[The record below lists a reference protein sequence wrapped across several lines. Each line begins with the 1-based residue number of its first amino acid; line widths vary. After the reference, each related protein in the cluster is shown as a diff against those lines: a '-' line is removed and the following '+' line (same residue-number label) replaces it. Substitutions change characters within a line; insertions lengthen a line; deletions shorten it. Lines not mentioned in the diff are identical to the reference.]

1 MMNKTDTEFDDERL
15 GNLIRQA
22 PLETPSDDFLE
33 HVMMAVS
40 AEPEMA
46 AEKRSLSG
54 LMKAIWP
61 YAALIA
67 LFFIIYMTSDIP
79 GLQQTPGESMLADRL
94 LRSVETIIGAI
105 EAAFSSAYVSWG
117 LLVGMAGGLLYVF
130 DQWLSRKRYSY

>member
-1 MMNKTDTEFDDERL
+1 MNKTDIEFDDERL

-22 PLETPSDDFLE
+22 PLEAPSDDFLE

-40 AEPEMA
+40 AESEMV

-54 LMKAIWP
+54 LLKTVWP
-61 YAALIA
+61 YAALVA
-67 LFFIIYMTSDIP
+67 FFIIIYMTSDIP
-79 GLQQTPGESMLADRL
+79 GLQQTPGWSILSEIL

-105 EAAFSSAYVSWG
+105 QATFSSAYVSWG

-130 DQWLSRKRYSY
+130 DQWLSRKRVSY

>member
-1 MMNKTDTEFDDERL
+1 MNKTDIEFDDERL

-22 PLETPSDDFLE
+22 PLEAPSDNFLE

-40 AEPEMA
+40 AESEMV

-54 LMKAIWP
+54 LLKTVWP
-61 YAALIA
+61 YAALVA
-67 LFFIIYMTSDIP
+67 FFIIIYMTSDIP
-79 GLQQTPGESMLADRL
+79 GLQQTPGGSILSEIL

-105 EAAFSSAYVSWG
+105 QATFSSAYVSWG

-130 DQWLSRKRYSY
+130 DQWLSRKRVSY

>member
-1 MMNKTDTEFDDERL
+1 MNKIDTEFDDERL

-22 PLETPSDDFLE
+22 PLEAPSDDFLE

-40 AEPEMA
+40 AEPEMV

-54 LMKAIWP
+54 LLKTIWP
-61 YAALIA
+61 YAALVA
-67 LFFIIYMTSDIP
+67 FFIIIYMTSDIP
-79 GLQQTPGESMLADRL
+79 GLQQTPEGNLLSQML

-105 EAAFSSAYVSWG
+105 QATFSSAYVSWG

-130 DQWLSRKRYSY
+130 DQWLSRKRFSY

>member
-1 MMNKTDTEFDDERL
+1 MMNKIDTEFDDERL

-22 PLETPSDDFLE
+22 PLEAPSDDFLE

-40 AEPEMA
+40 AESEMV

-54 LMKAIWP
+54 LLKAIWP
-61 YAALIA
+61 YAALVA
-67 LFFIIYMTSDIP
+67 FFIIIYMTSDIP
-79 GLQQTPGESMLADRL
+79 GLQQTPGGSLLSEML

-105 EAAFSSAYVSWG
+105 QATFSSAYVSWG

-130 DQWLSRKRYSY
+130 DQWLSRKRVSY